1 MLSLMAPACGRVDQ
15 QWRVVIKGT
24 SKCAWPVCSIHMWW
38 ASTVYIV
45 LHVLVCLLECTHM
58 PPKCPECPAH
68 THWKIT
74 LLTYSLT
81 HMHTHAHICTH
92 TLHTHTYMYTRTYT
106 HTTYTHIRTQT
117 HTRTLTHVHVHTD
130 ITVAVAVEAVALAAV
145 LRSLVSSCRCCT
157 NS

>member
-1 MLSLMAPACGRVDQ
+1 MWLSKVLVSVHGHYAVYTCG
-15 QWRVVIKGT
+15 G
-24 SKCAWPVCSIHMWW
+24 P
-38 ASTVYIV
+38 STVYTV

-68 THWKIT
+68 TH
-74 LLTYSLT
+74 LLHSSLT
-81 HMHTHAHICTH
+81 HSHTHTHAHTH
-92 TLHTHTYMYTRTYT
+92 PHIHYTLTHIHTQHT